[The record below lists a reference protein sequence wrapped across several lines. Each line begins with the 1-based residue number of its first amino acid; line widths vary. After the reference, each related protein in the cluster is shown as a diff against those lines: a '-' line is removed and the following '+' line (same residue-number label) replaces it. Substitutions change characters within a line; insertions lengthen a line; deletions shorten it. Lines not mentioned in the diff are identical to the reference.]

1 MFAASTM
8 YLFFQLAA
16 LHVTEKAR
24 ERILK
29 AGGEILTLDQLALQ
43 APLGKGTLLMQGPRH
58 SREANRHFGAP
69 GTPSSHVKPLVGSK
83 GRKFERAR
91 GRRASRGY
99 KK

>member
-1 MFAASTM
+1 M
-8 YLFFQLAA
+8 
-16 LHVTEKAR
+16 TEKAR

-29 AGGEILTLDQLALQ
+29 SGGSILTLDQLAL
-43 APLGKGTLLMQGPRH
+43 ASPTGNGTLLMQGRRH
-58 SREANRHFGAP
+58 AREANRKFGAAGKP
-69 GTPSSHVKPLVGSK
+69 NSHVKPMVRAK